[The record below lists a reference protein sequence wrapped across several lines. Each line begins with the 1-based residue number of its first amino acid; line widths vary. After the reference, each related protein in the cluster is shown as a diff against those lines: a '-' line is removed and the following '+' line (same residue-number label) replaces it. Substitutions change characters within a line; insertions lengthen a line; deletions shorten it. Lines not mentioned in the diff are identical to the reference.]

1 MFVTSLVPHCS
12 LHSPNTPHQAF
23 LGLLERES
31 ARSVAKKVMMELFN
45 VLDLLPPH
53 LLLPVIIR
61 TLQRIEGLQLSS
73 SHARLTFV
81 NRSLSAVISKS
92 IALSEAETTGSDDG
106 SDSQQNIP
114 LKMISELVQHNW
126 MQKIL
131 KYVTLHAK

>member
-1 MFVTSLVPHCS
+1 M
-12 LHSPNTPHQAF
+12 
-23 LGLLERES
+23 GLLERES